1 MRGRSLGKMGL
12 GCGEEVKERESFPKI
27 SNNIYIYI
35 GEKKPI
41 NVASN
46 MEVDEGNLGTK
57 KRVSIEYAK
66 PMLFSLTTD
75 SQISSSWDLKI
86 ILFAN
91 GSLKTQDSQVF
102 SFIFTLRYG
111 SNSVYLKV
119 LGRWVFSS
127 GDQDVNTTQ
136 KEHILDNNSHEFH
149 IF

>member
-1 MRGRSLGKMGL
+1 
-12 GCGEEVKERESFPKI
+12 
-27 SNNIYIYI
+27 
-35 GEKKPI
+35 
-41 NVASN
+41 

-66 PMLFSLTTD
+66 PMLFSLTTDSQSLTTD